1 MKKILLALSLAL
13 VVAAPAFAIDDP
25 QLANYVIKRGTGG
38 KQSEA
43 VREVRLVRYSVRNN
57 AGLSATRDL
66 ASRDLV
72 VWDTLSDDGVSVRMT
87 STSSDG
93 AIAGVV
99 ASATIL
105 TADNAQNW
113 VGDADG
119 QRNWGWIIVSGKAVV
134 NLSQGAGSNGAV
146 AGDPFITSRD
156 TGVATYFEAH
166 SNDAVADMRHNM
178 RAASSTGGFFFDTPA
193 VGDASVEVFVQ
204 LN

>member
-1 MKKILLALSLAL
+1 MRKILLALSLAL
-13 VVAAPAFAIDDP
+13 VVAAPAYAIDEP
-25 QLANYVIKRGTGG
+25 QLANYIIKRGTGG

-43 VREVRLVRYSVRNN
+43 VRKVRLVRYSVRNN

-72 VWDTLSDDGVSVRMT
+72 VWDTNSDDGVSVRMT
-87 STSSDG
+87 STSADG
-93 AIAGVV
+93 AIAGIV

-134 NLSQGAGSNGAV
+134 NLSVGGGINAAAV
-146 AGDPFITSRD
+146 GDPFVTSRD
-156 TGVATYFEAH
+156 TGVATTFEAH
-166 SNDAVADMRHNM
+166 SNDAVADMTHNM
-178 RAASSTGGFFFDTPA
+178 KTATKRGGFFFDAPTA
-193 VGDASVEVFVQ
+193 GDGSVEVFVQ